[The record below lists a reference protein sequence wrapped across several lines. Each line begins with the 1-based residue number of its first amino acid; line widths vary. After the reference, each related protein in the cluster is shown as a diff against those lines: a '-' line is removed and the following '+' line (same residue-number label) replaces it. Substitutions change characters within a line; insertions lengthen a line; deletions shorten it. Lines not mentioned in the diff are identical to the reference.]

1 MAREQRVRNYP
12 RAEMP
17 QLFEQ
22 DSRELARE
30 GWQVADRGTDPNDP
44 AATRVVYFREGGGQ
58 ARAVV
63 PPPLPAAL
71 GPLAPEIRHYSY
83 RQIAVLVVGYVLA
96 LTVWLAGVHAPFT
109 WIALLLFLLTSAYAL
124 ALDRFGVATLRG
136 QIPWLRLGRGAHRLV
151 ILLAVLTAPVFM
163 PYYAAPAAW
172 QFVLRQDGAS
182 HNGVGQLDARLCT

>member
-1 MAREQRVRNYP
+1 MGGAAMAREQLVRNYP

-22 DSRELARE
+22 DSRELARK
-30 GWQVADRGTDPNDP
+30 GWEVADRRSDP

-83 RQIAVLVVGYVLA
+83 RQVAVLVVGYVLA
-96 LTVWLAGVHAPFT
+96 ATVWLARAHAHVT
-109 WIALLLFLLTSAYAL
+109 WMSTPLFLSTSSYAL
-124 ALDRFGVATLRG
+124 
-136 QIPWLRLGRGAHRLV
+136 
-151 ILLAVLTAPVFM
+151 
-163 PYYAAPAAW
+163 
-172 QFVLRQDGAS
+172 
-182 HNGVGQLDARLCT
+182 

>member
-22 DSRELARE
+22 DSRELARK
-30 GWQVADRGTDPNDP
+30 GWQVADRRNDPNDP

-71 GPLAPEIRHYSY
+71 GPLAPEFHHYSY
-83 RQIAVLVVGYVLA
+83 RQAEQLVEGYVQA
-96 LTVWLAGVHAPFT
+96 LTVWLAGANPP
-109 WIALLLFLLTSAYAL
+109 LSCL
-124 ALDRFGVATLRG
+124 ALPL
-136 QIPWLRLGRGAHRLV
+136 
-151 ILLAVLTAPVFM
+151 ILLASVYAPV
-163 PYYAAPAAW
+163 
-172 QFVLRQDGAS
+172 L
-182 HNGVGQLDARLCT
+182 